1 MLFIAN
7 PIFAKTSLNTINL
20 DWLQNNYSDIET
32 IVKNKNSVYFV
43 PVLNTLGDIWYK
55 RDGATTG
62 EISPLLA
69 KSLIANPDLM
79 LYIFAEHPD
88 SFSKWLSQLQG
99 TLFTDIT
106 GENYNKL
113 KILHLELYK
122 SMNSYIKTGNKDL
135 VPFSKRIIEK
145 LKVIKVRVVD

>member
-7 PIFAKTSLNTINL
+7 PLFAKTSLNTINL

-106 GENYNKL
+106 GEKYNEL

-122 SMNSYIKTGNKDL
+122 SMNKYIKTGNKDL

-145 LKVIKVRVVD
+145 LKDIEVRVVD

>member
-1 MLFIAN
+1 
-7 PIFAKTSLNTINL
+7 
-20 DWLQNNYSDIET
+20 
-32 IVKNKNSVYFV
+32 
-43 PVLNTLGDIWYK
+43 
-55 RDGATTG
+55 
-62 EISPLLA
+62 
-69 KSLIANPDLM
+69 M

-106 GENYNKL
+106 GEKYNEL

-122 SMNSYIKTGNKDL
+122 SMNKYIKTGNKDL

-145 LKVIKVRVVD
+145 LKDIEVRVVD